1 MFNFNLKKS
10 DIYPAIRWE
19 PLFNPLKTI
28 KKISAVFSI
37 ILFLLF
43 FYGFF
48 SGYFSYNIN
57 KSFLGLLMISVS
69 IYAAALLKSAFFEN
83 KIKNPK
89 VREKLEEAALNMERH
104 NIADFLSFES
114 AKAVEKSYTSTHIL
128 YFLLKN
134 SKELDFILTRLLLDK
149 KRIMRA
155 AGEYIKEL
163 QHDKNSLSESFKNT
177 IIEALKLASYRKHF
191 RIEERDIIF
200 ALSKTDPVLKRIL
213 IEFDLEEEDINNLS
227 QWMENIKKEINRG
240 KRFWEMEN
248 LFKKGSLAKTW
259 TAGYTIALDKY
270 SIDWTEALRKKPF
283 DIIGHEKQIEM
294 TERIL
299 SGGGT
304 NNVLLIGEPG
314 VGKKRIIYALAKK
327 SILGQSMLDINYR
340 RVVELDLPSLLAE
353 IEDEEQVET
362 TLDRIFEE
370 AVSAGNVILVIDN
383 FYNYVAREAKPG
395 IVDISGIIAPYLK
408 MPQCQLIGITTYDG
422 LHQNIE
428 RNSSLLSLFEKV
440 EVPELSKEET
450 IMFLESLL
458 PDLERKYK
466 KIISYPAIREI
477 VELSNRYM
485 PNSAFPEKAVKLLD
499 DVIVYVSDLDKE
511 KIVLPRHVA
520 KIITEK
526 TEIPVGEIEDSEK
539 NILLNLEGLIHNRI
553 INQEEAVK
561 EISTAM
567 RRARS
572 EITIRKGPIGA
583 FIFLGPTG
591 VGKTETSKALAEVY
605 FGDEEKMIRFDMSE
619 FQSAKDIPRLIGSQ
633 NSPGLLTTAVREN
646 PFSVLLL
653 DEIEKADYNIR
664 NLFLQ
669 VLDEGYITDNYGK
682 KADFKNTII
691 IATSNAGYKI
701 ILSALK
707 DKTPWNEVENILRDY
722 LFKERIFPPEFLNR
736 FDSVVVFHPLSKDNV
751 FDIAGLMLSK
761 LKKNLKDKGVE
772 FVVSDALKHKIADLG
787 YNEIFGAREMR
798 RVIQDNIEN
807 PLASALLSGKLK
819 RGDKVEVNPMNFDL
833 IVNPFN

>member
-57 KSFLGLLMISVS
+57 KSFLGLLMISIS

-89 VREKLEEAALNMERH
+89 VREKLEENMEKC